1 LIEQS
6 ASRPKASALASELG
20 VADGFEVGE
29 AVDDQQ
35 VGPSVREPL
44 RFVPGRRSSGGPWTD
59 RFHACPARRIHRVRG
74 VKRRQCPSH
83 ILGSGTLRWVT
94 AILSQVSG
102 VAGLGSVGA
111 GVWSPGPTFLPNR
124 TAPASARRSQR
135 ANRENRATHGPQD
148 QAGRGPQR
156 LAEAA
161 NTVAGRENTGG
172 YELFPS

>member
-1 LIEQS
+1 MVSHSPRRITATRVSPDQRNGNRRSETGP
-6 ASRPKASALASELG
+6 RPPSLMSSKA
-20 VADGFEVGE
+20 
-29 AVDDQQ
+29 
-35 VGPSVREPL
+35 EPL
-44 RFVPGRRSSGGPWTD
+44 RFVPGRRSSGGTWTD
-59 RFHACPARRIHRVRG
+59 RFHACPARRIHRDRG
-74 VKRRQCPSH
+74 VKRSQCPSH

-148 QAGRGPQR
+148 QAGRGPQG

-161 NTVAGRENTGG
+161 NIVAGRENTGG